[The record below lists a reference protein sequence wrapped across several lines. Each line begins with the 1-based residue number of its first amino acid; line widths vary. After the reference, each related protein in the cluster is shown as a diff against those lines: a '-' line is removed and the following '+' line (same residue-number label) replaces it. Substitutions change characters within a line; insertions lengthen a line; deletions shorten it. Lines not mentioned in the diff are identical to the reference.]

1 MEVNYEKSKTCMYIS
16 IPSKKRIILSGPQRL
31 LYGTKDD
38 NGSVLKDMLV
48 FIVGE
53 SNFYITQT
61 IMIKK

>member
-1 MEVNYEKSKTCMYIS
+1 MEVNYETSKTCMYIS
-16 IPSKKRIILSGPQRL
+16 IPSKNRIILSDPQRL

-53 SNFYITQT
+53 SNFYIAQT